1 MKLENTG
8 SAMIDDQ
15 FMIHVVNYL
24 TSDYEL
30 QMGLLEKRN
39 GKKANTLKFDEL
51 SEELNLQ
58 LERLSLQSELNSES
72 KENEEYAL
80 FTSQFKG
87 KYRNCGQVGHKTI

>member
-1 MKLENTG
+1 MNLEKKG

-30 QMGLLEKRN
+30 QMVLLEKRI

-58 LERLSLQSELNSES
+58 LGRLSLQSELNSES
-72 KENEEYAL
+72 K
-80 FTSQFKG
+80 
-87 KYRNCGQVGHKTI
+87 

>member
-1 MKLENTG
+1 VKKNDSSNLENRNLNFSRITTLVQLVFPLWR
-8 SAMIDDQ
+8 DL
-15 FMIHVVNYL
+15 L
-24 TSDYEL
+24 T
-30 QMGLLEKRN
+30 
-39 GKKANTLKFDEL
+39 NTLNFDEL